1 MTPFLWRQ
9 LPLENRIRWLRY
21 GITPVIVIVVILYQ
35 LVVARTLA
43 DEFGHS
49 VHYWVE
55 IAFYSMSGPMVTWL
69 TLIWI
74 ERRVAEKD
82 SLEKQVRA
90 QTQQLASLTA
100 TSADAILSLDHMD
113 RIVSWNQGAA
123 KLFGYTKSEIIGAP
137 LGKLLRD
144 TSALEERLQRDGWV
158 QEFETT
164 AVGRD
169 GRVVTVELTQTRITG
184 EVEDELVS
192 LLIIRDIT
200 ARRERDAI
208 LEEERARIARDLH
221 DGVAQTLYFLSL
233 KADMARGQVFHN
245 PQKVTGELK
254 EIGSETRR
262 VIREVRR
269 TIFAL
274 RPLDWTNGGFF
285 PALQR
290 FVDGYAEQVGWQV
303 DFDIDRKVL
312 SLPTLL
318 EPTVF
323 RLVQES
329 LNNVAKHARARRV
342 EIQLRRLDKPHRIL
356 LRVSDDGSGFDQT
369 EADHGGLGLGQMQ
382 RRVATLGGE
391 FSVKSQSGRGTIV
404 SAQLPLPGANYEKN

>member
-1 MTPFLWRQ
+1 
-9 LPLENRIRWLRY
+9 
-21 GITPVIVIVVILYQ
+21 
-35 LVVARTLA
+35 
-43 DEFGHS
+43 
-49 VHYWVE
+49 
-55 IAFYSMSGPMVTWL
+55 MVTWL
-69 TLIWI
+69 TLIWV